1 MESLPGLPAKPASP
15 NGSAKPGVSTGTIP
29 PPGAPTVLIEGQA
42 AAVQGLP
49 PVTCSRPRGNST
61 DGPQSFA
68 TSSKK
73 VYIGGAPALRVNDS
87 TTPCGATIIA
97 GAQRVV
103 IGG

>member
-1 MESLPGLPAKPASP
+1 MPAAARVNDPIGHA
-15 NGSAKPGVSTGTIP
+15 PGVSTGNIP
-29 PPGAPTVLIEGQA
+29 PPGVPTVLIEGQA
-42 AAVQGLP
+42 AAVQGP

-61 DGPQSFA
+61 DGQQSFA
-68 TSSKK
+68 TSSKT

-87 TTPCGATIIA
+87 TTTPPCGATIIA